1 MAASRRGV
9 WRSPSAPRWRFC
21 CLYTRCMAIQCAHR
35 SVGPRPRRA
44 RGDAATDRD
53 AQKRRAATIARATI
67 AVTCRARVARV
78 ARRAR
83 DGGGAF

>member
-1 MAASRRGV
+1 MAFLLS
-9 WRSPSAPRWRFC
+9 
-21 CLYTRCMAIQCAHR
+21 LYEVYGNTVCA
-35 SVGPRPRRA
+35 SVGRTSAAARA

-53 AQKRRAATIARATI
+53 AQKRRAATIASATI